1 MFEQHLTLEKPF
13 AHRCFRHFGLDV
25 ALFFANVHK
34 KIKTPTS
41 LVEAPYQPYN
51 TQLSALFPIETRLV
65 SVSNQPS

>member
-1 MFEQHLTLEKPF
+1 MFEQHLTLEKPLAAGRF
-13 AHRCFRHFGLDV
+13 KHFGLDV

-51 TQLSALFPIETRLV
+51 TQLSAL
-65 SVSNQPS
+65 